1 MRLSDNKR
9 ARLALLLFLL
19 LALPLVLA
27 SCAGGAKPK
36 SDAEYQQIGQRL
48 VDEIK
53 AAQAEPQALPKIEQ
67 LQKKFEPTGETAD
80 PKAKPSEDK
89 VNSFFTRAL
98 LYDYGMTGKETEA
111 IDYYQRFIAAAR
123 MSEYAPYAM
132 ARSAYLLEQKGDLKQ
147 AEALY
152 SNVLTTSAKAVIPW
166 GPDLRLIRIEL
177 GPGERYDALVKN
189 QGLYKLVDFFVSIT
203 GRNPK
208 YSYGLAVILLA
219 LLFRL
224 LLFPFTKKQVK
235 AMADMQRVKPLV
247 DEANR
252 KFKGDKER
260 LNKEVMAIYQR
271 EGVNPLAGCLPLLVQ
286 LPVIFILYKAI
297 RLYNFQ
303 FTHASF
309 LWVKKLSEPDMP
321 LLIIYVI
328 SMAITQFYTSFST
341 DSEQRKQNMMMA
353 IMMPAMLAYFFYW
366 FPAAFILFWIALN
379 LAMSYQQIMVARK
392 NKLATAQG
400 TPDIGLAERPR
411 KVDMSEESSPA
422 SARRKRR
429 ERRKQS

>member
-9 ARLALLLFLL
+9 ARLALLLLLL

-36 SDAEYQQIGQRL
+36 SDDEYQQIGQKL
-48 VDEIK
+48 VEAIK
-53 AAQAEPQALPKIEQ
+53 AAQAEPQAPEQ
-67 LQKKFEPTGETAD
+67 LEKLKKQLEPSSGVVD
-80 PKAKPSEDK
+80 PKAKLTEEQIRALFDL
-89 VNSFFTRAL
+89 AL
-98 LYDYGMTGKETEA
+98 LYDFGSTGNETEA
-111 IDYYQRFIAAAR
+111 IDYYQRFIAAAQ
-123 MSEYAPYAM
+123 MSEFAPYAM
-132 ARSAYLLEQKGDLKQ
+132 ARAAYLLEQKGDLKQ

-152 SNVLTTSAKAVIPW
+152 SKVLMTSAKAVIPW
-166 GPDLRLIRIEL
+166 GPDLQLVRIEL

-189 QGLYKLVDFFVSIT
+189 QGLYRLVDFFVSLT

-208 YSYGLAVILLA
+208 FSYGLAVILLA
-219 LLFRL
+219 VLFRL

-260 LNKEVMAIYQR
+260 LNREVMAIYQR

-411 KVDMSEESSPA
+411 KVDMSEASSPA